1 MTDRTRV
8 MLAALGGALAGGV
21 LGYLY
26 LTDEGRRLRERLE
39 PALGNLADEVGNL
52 NTTVGKAVRA
62 ADEGLRSIV
71 RPASPAGRRP
81 RVHSPPYPAR
91 NTLHNAAAA
100 GARSNR
106 SRRPRSRRGPRVR
119 A

>member
-71 RPASPAGRRP
+71 RPASPAGASTSAPGPAFDRTRRSA
-81 RVHSPPYPAR
+81 VS
-91 NTLHNAAAA
+91 
-100 GARSNR
+100 
-106 SRRPRSRRGPRVR
+106 
-119 A
+119 